1 MPTLFNR
8 IRILGRYLPVFF
20 KLLLEDGGDILLED
34 GTGHLMQE

>member
-1 MPTLFNR
+1 MPRLIAR
-8 IRILGRYLPVFF
+8 MKILSRYLPVFF